1 MSIQKICF
9 FQDRIQHW
17 TKITIIAL
25 QNFYKLQIVQV
36 YPTVLP
42 IGGYELKVKYPY
54 SYARTITIVTFFI
67 ELPRLVD
74 STTLQKAKL

>member
-1 MSIQKICF
+1 MIMRKICF
-9 FQDRIQHW
+9 FQGRIQHW

-42 IGGYELKVKYPY
+42 MGGYELKVKYPY
-54 SYARTITIVTFFI
+54 SYARTVTIVTFFI

-74 STTLQKAKL
+74 PTTLQKAKL